1 MKIRR
6 SKSLRKSSCFGI
18 LAVLMIFLLGQ
29 TALAAG
35 SVSLKADK
43 ASVSVGDEITLT
55 LKASGASGA
64 EAPDITVKYDSQKLS
79 FVSCDQNYGGGGGG
93 LITLRDMSATIRLK
107 ASAQG
112 SARVSVEAVLDG
124 DGVDVPTDSVSIEV
138 GGAGGSGNGLKS
150 LNVTEGAL
158 SPAFSSGVKEYTM
171 TVPASV
177 TSVAVSAVPADDG
190 AKVSAVTG
198 FNDLAFG
205 ENEGVVTVTE
215 KDGSQID
222 YHVIITRSE
231 SDEPI
236 GDGVILDDFIP
247 LADGSL
253 SVSTTFPEDVL
264 PKGFVKTEISYEE
277 RMVEAARLEMGE
289 LYLLYMTD
297 ASGANEFYV
306 YDQDTGKI
314 SDFIQFFSIEDK
326 FIVLLEPDDTVSA
339 PEGFVKAELRYGG
352 KVITGW
358 APASELGTQ
367 EASAARPSPAEAVLG
382 DIYAGVAKVLY
393 VHAQEPGLLEESTS
407 AEEGAPVADEPE
419 GDAAPDG
426 AEQGEPETDAPAE
439 EPAEA
444 PAQAEPEGSEGAT
457 ADTGFVLVYAMNSE
471 GQKGLYIYDKLEGTY
486 QRYLMSGAGGS
497 AGGGAGGLL
506 SGGGDFESQAKQRFI
521 IICILAVVIVVLLLV
536 ILNMFLRLREYK
548 RNDEEVYEEDEE
560 FLPPA
565 GKDRLKAVKKEKVK
579 SRRGRDE
586 MDYLLD
592 KADTADDD
600 EMDDDDLE
608 DDEEEEDDDDSIVFG
623 SSKPKR
629 RSSQKRP
636 TFDDIEIVVPE
647 GLFSRKQ
654 KEESGEVP
662 TETKKVSAKKQDKRE
677 SGKES
682 KKAAKKAGRRGAR
695 QEDEWEWEA
704 IVQEAEQAEEL
715 KSEKRPK
722 PKQKAAPEPE
732 TAPEPKLK
740 AVAKPEPA
748 RKPKAEPKPVS
759 KEEEKPAPD
768 PEPKPEPKPV
778 PKPEPEPEL
787 DLDEDFEFEF
797 IDLDD

>member
-1 MKIRR
+1 MKTRR
-6 SKSLRKSSCFGI
+6 SKSLWRSSCFGI
-18 LAVLMIFLLGQ
+18 LAAFMVLLLGQ
-29 TALAAG
+29 TVLAAG

-43 ASVSVGDEITLT
+43 TSVSVGDEITLT

-79 FVSCDQNYGGGGGG
+79 FVSCNQNYGGGGGG
-93 LITLRDMSATIRLK
+93 LITLRDMSATIKLK

-112 SARVSVEAVLDG
+112 SAQVSVEAILDG
-124 DGVDVPTDSVSIEV
+124 DGVDVPSASVGIEI

-150 LNVTEGAL
+150 MNVTEGTL
-158 SPAFSSGVKEYTM
+158 SPAFSSAVKEYTM

-236 GDGVILDDFIP
+236 EEGVILDDLIP

-277 RMVEAARLEMGE
+277 RMVEAAKLEMGE

-297 ASGANEFYV
+297 ASGGNEFYV

-339 PEGFVKAELRYGG
+339 PDGFVKAELRYGG

-358 APASELGTQ
+358 APAAELGTQ
-367 EASAARPSPAEAVLG
+367 EASTTRPSPAETVLG

-393 VHAQEPGLLEESTS
+393 VHAQEPEMLKEGEPA
-407 AEEGAPVADEPE
+407 AEDAPAEPSE
-419 GDAAPDG
+419 DGAAPDE
-426 AEQGEPETDAPAE
+426 AAQGEPAADAPAE

-444 PAQAEPEGSEGAT
+444 PAQTEPEGSEGVT

-565 GKDRLKAVKKEKVK
+565 GKDRLKAVKKEKVR

-600 EMDDDDLE
+600 KTDDDDPE
-608 DDEEEEDDDDSIVFG
+608 DDEEDDDSIVFG
-623 SSKPKR
+623 DSKPKR

-647 GLFSRKQ
+647 GLFSRRQ
-654 KEESGEVP
+654 KEDSGEMP
-662 TETKKVSAKKQDKRE
+662 TETKKESAKKQDKRE

-722 PKQKAAPEPE
+722 AKQKAAPEPE

-740 AVAKPEPA
+740 AVAKQEA
-748 RKPKAEPKPVS
+748 VRRPKAES
-759 KEEEKPAPD
+759 KPAPD

>member
-6 SKSLRKSSCFGI
+6 SKSLWKSSSFSI

-64 EAPDITVKYDSQKLS
+64 EAPDITVKYDSRKLS
-79 FVSCDQNYGGGGGG
+79 FVSCNQNYGGGGGG
-93 LITLRDMSATIRLK
+93 LITLRDMSATIKLK

-112 SARVSVEAVLDG
+112 SAQVSVEAILDG
-124 DGVDVPTDSVSIEV
+124 DGVDVPTDSVSIEI
-138 GGAGGSGNGLKS
+138 GGTGSGGNGLKT

-231 SDEPI
+231 SDEPVEE
-236 GDGVILDDFIP
+236 GVILDDLIP

-297 ASGANEFYV
+297 ASGGNEFYV

-339 PEGFVKAELRYGG
+339 PDGFVKAELRYGG

-367 EASAARPSPAEAVLG
+367 EASATRPSSAEAVLG

-393 VHAQEPGLLEESTS
+393 VHAQEPEMLMEDTS

-426 AEQGEPETDAPAE
+426 AEQGEPEADAPAE
-439 EPAEA
+439 GPSEA
-444 PAQAEPEGSEGAT
+444 PAQTEPEGSEGVT

-600 EMDDDDLE
+600 EMDDDDPE
-608 DDEEEEDDDDSIVFG
+608 DDEEEDDDSIVFG

-654 KEESGEVP
+654 KEESGEVL
-662 TETKKVSAKKQDKRE
+662 TETKKVSAKKQDKKE

-740 AVAKPEPA
+740 AVAKQEPG
-748 RKPKAEPKPVS
+748 RKPKAEP
-759 KEEEKPAPD
+759 KPAPD